1 MTLIEAFEPRGGG
14 DGDKAYRSEYTEQR
28 PPVYNAEDYSVY
40 LRKHSKL
47 TGLQL
52 YINSAQDNS
61 GKCLTLEFCGA
72 SHTLFPFKLF
82 SGLHQL
88 KLPVSID
95 GPI

>member
-1 MTLIEAFEPRGGG
+1 MTLIEAFEPRGGGG

-61 GKCLTLEFCGA
+61 GNFLTF
-72 SHTLFPFKLF
+72 
-82 SGLHQL
+82 
-88 KLPVSID
+88 
-95 GPI
+95 